1 MAHFSQRFFVLPILA
16 VLLFSFGSI
25 PSASALTATSGKD
38 VSLKNPLTDDFYAV
52 GGEVDIDQPVT
63 GDVVVLGGVANI
75 AEDVSGDVLVFGGRV
90 NISGNVGDDVKI
102 FGGNLTVSGNI
113 KDDLVAAGGMVEL
126 TKTGSVGGTVLVYG
140 GGASID
146 GNVAENVKGSAGIVK
161 IKGWI
166 NGSVQVDAKEYL
178 SISPL
183 AKIRGDLKYSSE
195 NPAVIPANVVSGKTE
210 RMPPPGEMYK
220 GLLLG
225 FFTVGMLAV
234 KLWNFLS
241 LLLLGALLFIFF
253 PHELQ
258 KWPDGLRKHF
268 LKNLGIGFIALTAG
282 SALVVFCAATIIGL
296 PVALILGFGGV
307 AVWYASQLVA
317 GLFLGTIILKTKP
330 RSPRRTYGVLALG
343 LFIYEVISLVPVIG
357 PLVTFILV
365 LASFG
370 VLLRRK
376 YEFAVTLRANKK

>member
-1 MAHFSQRFFVLPILA
+1 MKQLTQRFLAFSILA
-16 VLLFSFGSI
+16 IFFLSFGST

-52 GGEVDIDQPVT
+52 GGEVDVDQPVT
-63 GDVVVLGGVANI
+63 GDVVVLGGVVNI

-126 TKTGSVGGTVLVYG
+126 TKTGSVGGAVLVYG

-146 GNVAENVKGSAGIVK
+146 GNVTENVKGSAGIVK

-296 PVALILGFGGV
+296 PVALILGFGGA

-317 GLFLGTIILKTKP
+317 GLFLGTLILKTKP

-343 LFIYEVISLVPVIG
+343 LFIYEIISLVPVIG

-376 YEFAVTLRANKK
+376 YEWAVALRASKK